1 MHVSH
6 ITAVVNNTKLHR
18 IQNTKAITP
27 HHGGGEKKKKKMV
40 K

>member
-6 ITAVVNNTKLHR
+6 ITAVVNNTKLHG
-18 IQNTKAITP
+18 IQNNTKAITP
-27 HHGGGEKKKKKMV
+27 HHGGGGKKKV